1 MSKFTLAGLA
11 SLFIG
16 AILIAF
22 QVIGGLISTGG
33 DLVWKNL
40 TLMDIIGKTHLSWIE
55 GMSEGTIQNIVQY
68 IVTMQLFLLLI
79 CVGILFLILGRLT
92 SKL

>member
-1 MSKFTLAGLA
+1 MSKFTFAGLA

-16 AILIAF
+16 AVLIAF
-22 QVIGGLISTGG
+22 QVIGALISTGG

-40 TLMDIIGKTHLSWIE
+40 TLMDIIGKTQLSWIE
-55 GMSEGTIQNIVQY
+55 GMSEGIIQDIVQY

-79 CVGILFLILGRLT
+79 CVGILFLILGQLT
-92 SKL
+92 SRL